1 MMFLSA
7 LINTKLSLVA
17 GMAIGVGMAKI
28 CREMCKKKG
37 QLANRNTATKHETSD
52 QVKLKKRS
60 NLTFRQEKQCL
71 QTDDRGC
78 GNGWQK

>member
-17 GMAIGVGMAKI
+17 GMAIGIGMAKI

-37 QLANRNTATKHETSD
+37 QSATRNTATQHETSD
-52 QVKLKKRS
+52 
-60 NLTFRQEKQCL
+60 
-71 QTDDRGC
+71 
-78 GNGWQK
+78 